1 MFRRI
6 FGELAVDVV
15 KDDIQEALGPPQT
28 CGGLKSGVKV
38 GIYSIK
44 DVWEEQDTE
53 AVLLVDADNAFNR
66 LNRRL
71 AIHDIQEICPN
82 FHRYIKNTYQE
93 AAKSGYK

>member
-6 FGELAVDVV
+6 IGKLVVDVV
-15 KDDIQEALGPPQT
+15 KDDIQEALGPLQT
-28 CGGLKSGVKV
+28 CGGLKSG
-38 GIYSIK
+38 IEASIHSIK